1 MKVALIVSPY
11 PLEESPAPPLGL
23 CYAAAAF
30 EAAGAEVCILDY
42 LVRQYTPEKLFAE
55 LSRFQP
61 DIVGT
66 NSVTLNFYQ
75 AAAILKTVKQLFPD
89 VITVM
94 GGPHVSFDYQNTL
107 KQYPEIDLIVVGEG
121 EETIREVVQ
130 SNCDRRQWAA
140 IKGIA
145 YLQES
150 EPWFTGKR
158 DFIQDLDSLP
168 LPARHLI
175 PLSRYQALG
184 FPVSIITSRGCPNQ
198 CIFCQGRRM
207 VGAKVRYRSISKMFD
222 EIESILDYGFNRLNI
237 ADDFFTSNRDRVMAF
252 CEEIHKRN
260 LHFGWSAFARADSVN
275 QEILKTMLDA
285 GCDSVLFGIESG
297 NQEMLDRIR
306 KRVKLNR
313 IREAVADCRAVGMRV
328 LGTFI
333 VGLPGE
339 TQETLMDS
347 HRFAQELGIEYGYHF
362 LAPFPGT
369 TVKENIQDY
378 DLQLLTEDWSCFDAN
393 RAIVKTSQLSAEDI
407 ERFVHDYYFSHVQ
420 AEEEEALK
428 RCQQGQG
435 TEMELLLYI
444 GKQKNEIVHQLFS
457 RDLIESHAIF
467 PFSDDNGQSLHQ
479 LTDMIATQLNKEI
492 QIVEPIIR
500 QIIRSGYLTSKT
512 ADGVI
517 KWHWTHNNKMEQP
530 PIILKN

>member
-30 EAAGAEVCILDY
+30 EAAGAQVCVFDY
-42 LVRQYTPEKLFAE
+42 LVRQYTPEKLYSE
-55 LSRFQP
+55 LAQFQP
-61 DIVGT
+61 DMVGT
-66 NSVTLNFYQ
+66 NSVTLNFYE
-75 AAAILKTVKQLFPD
+75 AAGILRTVKQRFPNI
-89 VITVM
+89 ITVM
-94 GGPHVSFDYQNTL
+94 GGPHVSFDYHNTL
-107 KQYPEIDLIVVGEG
+107 AQYPEIDLIVVGEG
-121 EETIREVVQ
+121 EETIRELVQ
-130 SNCDRRQWAA
+130 TDGDRQHWSA

-145 YLQES
+145 YVQSGEVVCT
-150 EPWFTGKR
+150 EKR
-158 DFIQDLDSLP
+158 DFIQNLDILP

-207 VGAKVRYRSISKMFD
+207 VGAKVRNRSISGIFD
-222 EIESILDYGFNRLNI
+222 EIESILEYGFTRLNI
-237 ADDFFTSNRDRVMAF
+237 ADDFFTSNRERVIAF

-260 LHFGWSAFARADSVN
+260 LKFGWSAFARADSVN
-275 QEILKTMLDA
+275 QEILKTMLEA

-306 KRVKLNR
+306 KRVNLDR

-339 TQETLMDS
+339 SSETLMDS

-369 TVKENIQDY
+369 TVKENIQEY
-378 DLQLLTEDWSCFDAN
+378 DLELLTEDWSCFDAN
-393 RAIVKTSQLSAEDI
+393 RAIVRTSELSSDDI
-407 ERFVHDYYFSHVQ
+407 ERFVHEYYFSQVL
-420 AEEEEALK
+420 AEEAETLK
-428 RCQQGQG
+428 RCQAGLG
-435 TEMELLLYI
+435 TDWERLLFI
-444 GKQKNEIVHQLFS
+444 GKQKNEIVHQLFR
-457 RDLIESHAIF
+457 RDIIETRGIF
-467 PFSDDNGQSLHQ
+467 PFSGNNGHSQQQ
-479 LTDMIATQLNKEI
+479 LSDMIATILNMEPN
-492 QIVEPIIR
+492 IVEPIIR
-500 QIIRSGYLTSKT
+500 GIISSGYLKSKM
-512 ADGVI
+512 ADGMI
-517 KWHWTHNNKMEQP
+517 KWYWMHNNKMEQSP
-530 PIILKN
+530 TMLKQ